1 MSAGGALVGIGRGV
15 ADGEE
20 LGRALDDLLANRNVR
35 VLALGE
41 PTHGVKAFPLLRNDT
56 LAQLVRRGFR
66 SVALEIDLFAA
77 EAVDAYVR
85 GTEADLDE
93 VLDNGFSHGFGR
105 IPGNRELVT
114 WLREYNTGKSDE
126 EQIRFYG
133 FDAPTETM
141 TAPSP
146 KRALFAL
153 RDFLPPALRPESASE
168 LAELLGEDEEWE
180 NPAAMYDPGASIG
193 NSDRVRALRIVA
205 DDLASVLRRSAP
217 QLRSA
222 DPAGYARAQAHARAA
237 TGLLR
242 YHAAMSRTTPD
253 RVGVL
258 MSLRTEMM
266 ADNLLA
272 IAAAEEH
279 RGPTLVFAHN
289 AHLRPA
295 QSTLTFGEH
304 EATWA
309 SAGAIA
315 AMNLG
320 DRYLFVASD
329 GSPSSAAGTL
339 QGALASATDRRT
351 LFPAADLRAALPT
364 DIPTDAPFV
373 RGHIPLTAVDLAA
386 TDAVIFITDTD
397 GKQHQFW

>member
-1 MSAGGALVGIGRGV
+1 MSTGGALDGIGRGV
-15 ADGEE
+15 ADGEG
-20 LGRALDDLLANRNVR
+20 LGRALDGVLANRNAQ

-41 PTHGVKAFPLLRNDT
+41 PTHGVMAFPVLRNDT
-56 LAQLVRRGFR
+56 LKQLVRRGFR

-77 EAVDAYVR
+77 EAVDDYVR
-85 GTEADLDE
+85 GNEADLDE

-105 IPGNRELVT
+105 IPGNRELVA
-114 WLREYNTGKSDE
+114 WLREYNAGKSE
-126 EQIRFYG
+126 KERIRFYG

-141 TAPSP
+141 TALSP
-146 KRALFAL
+146 RQALFAVW
-153 RDFLPPALRPESASE
+153 DFLPSALRPESVSE
-168 LAELLGEDEEWE
+168 LAELLGADEEWA
-180 NPAAMYDPGASIG
+180 NPAAAYDPGASIG

-205 DDLASVLRRSAP
+205 DDLVSALRRAAP
-217 QLRSA
+217 GLRSA
-222 DPAGYARAQAHARAA
+222 DPSGYVRAQAHARAA

-242 YHAAMSRTTPD
+242 YHAAMARTAPD

-266 ADNLLA
+266 ADNLMA
-272 IAAAEEH
+272 IVAEEEH

-309 SAGAIA
+309 SAGSIA
-315 AMNLG
+315 AMSLG
-320 DRYLFVASD
+320 NRYVFMASD

-339 QGALASATDRRT
+339 QGVMASATDRRA
-351 LFPAADLRAALPT
+351 LFPAAELRAALPT
-364 DIPTDAPFV
+364 DIAPDEPFV
-373 RGHIPLTAVDLAA
+373 RGHIPLTAADLDA
-386 TDAVIFITDTD
+386 TDAVVFITDTD